1 MRTVIILIN
10 EGKTLVFLTGGIS
23 IKRSVMEFKGEDVGL
38 RTLQLVETVARTGL
52 KYCFFEWEGLRY
64 NIPTYELENNL
75 DLIETFEKEPVLVLP
90 ICARSNYYDIDFTE
104 GRNRLDIL
112 INYANAY
119 KNIGFRL
126 TAGTPAYLE
135 EEEKEKDPEM
145 EIVKV
150 LEYILKRCDPELFV
164 SSEEMPE
171 MIRYLVLEYD
181 ITPMLYLNRNV
192 LHRAESIFNDGES
205 IVIHAPFAIDVPLE
219 HAFNGIYPYMIRI
232 KNVVGELV
240 GNDVEVEK
248 LESQVLM
255 SLNVWSTL
263 SENLKTLLSEKMMQV
278 SLGQKDEE
286 LLEKFREMVK
296 SGVWCVI
303 GAPFDMEID
312 QVRKFGK
319 IFEKDLFAKV
329 TLEKKRKEALKVI
342 EEKALWTGFKKQCA
356 YRSKIGKKYL
366 VCNHEYSTG
375 NKCLF
380 GACPLL
386 QPNYASCYVS
396 EEDFSVKLVEKKPKV
411 GSPKDQWKETP
422 LPEDKEEGLK
432 QVEKVAK
439 KLNNRLKKELIVTVE
454 KAYETASRLLEAEV
468 VFPEEMIEEE
478 EIEELEEETIEE
490 LEEEIEEEEEEEIE
504 ESEILEGS
512 LEDLET
518 LSKDILEEE
527 ENKK

>member
-1 MRTVIILIN
+1 MRTVIFLIN
-10 EGKTLVFLTGGIS
+10 EGKTLVFLAGGIS
-23 IKRSVMEFKGEDVGL
+23 IKRSVMEFKGEDVAL
-38 RTLQLVETVARTGL
+38 RTLQLVETVAGTGL
-52 KYCFFEWEGLRY
+52 KYCFFEWEGLRW
-64 NIPTYELENNL
+64 NIPTYEIESNL
-75 DLIETFEKEPVLVLP
+75 DLIETFEREPVLVLP

-104 GRNRLDIL
+104 GRNSLDIL

-119 KNIGFRL
+119 KNISFRL

-135 EEEKEKDPEM
+135 EEEKEKDPET

-150 LEYILKRCDPELFV
+150 LEYILKRCDTELFV

-181 ITPMLYLNRNV
+181 ITPMFYLNKNV
-192 LHRAESIFNDGES
+192 LQRAESIFNDGEP
-205 IVIHAPFAIDVPLE
+205 IIIHAPFTIDVPLE
-219 HAFNGIYPYMIRI
+219 HAFNGIYPYMINI

-240 GNDVEVEK
+240 VNDVEVEK

-255 SLNVWSTL
+255 RLNVWSTL
-263 SENLKTLLSEKMMQV
+263 SENLKTLLSEKMMHV

-286 LLEKFREMVK
+286 LLEKFRKMVK

-312 QVRKFGK
+312 QVRKFAK
-319 IFEKDLFAKV
+319 IFEKDLFANV
-329 TLEKKRKEALKVI
+329 TLEKERKEALEVIKKKV
-342 EEKALWTGFKKQCA
+342 LWTGFKKQCT
-356 YRSKIGKKYL
+356 YRAKIGKRYL

-380 GACPLL
+380 GACPIL

-396 EEDFSVKLVEKKPKV
+396 EEDFSVRLVEKKPEAS
-411 GSPKDQWKETP
+411 SPKNLWKETP

-432 QVEKVAK
+432 QAEKVAK
-439 KLNNRLKKELIVTVE
+439 KLNNRLKKELILTVE

-468 VFPEEMIEEE
+468 VFSEETVEEEEEE
-478 EIEELEEETIEE
+478 EIEELEEETVEE
-490 LEEEIEEEEEEEIE
+490 EEDEEIEEEL
-504 ESEILEGS
+504 LEGS
-512 LEDLET
+512 LEDLEA

-527 ENKK
+527 NKK

>member
-1 MRTVIILIN
+1 M
-10 EGKTLVFLTGGIS
+10 VFLTGGIS
-23 IKRSVMEFKGEDVGL
+23 IKRSIMEFKGEDVGL
-38 RTLQLVETVARTGL
+38 RTIQLVETVSRTGL
-52 KYCFFEWEGLRY
+52 KYCFFEWEGLRW

-75 DLIETFEKEPVLVLP
+75 DLIESFEREPVLVLP

-135 EEEKEKDPEM
+135 EEEKEKDPET

-150 LEYILKRCDPELFV
+150 LEYILKRCDAELFA
-164 SSEEMPE
+164 SSEEIPE
-171 MIRYLVLEYD
+171 VIEDLVLEYD
-181 ITPMLYLNRNV
+181 ITPMLYLNKNV
-192 LHRAESIFNDGES
+192 LQRAESIFNAGEP
-205 IVIHAPFAIDVPLE
+205 IVIHAPFTIDVPLE
-219 HAFNGIYPYMIRI
+219 HAFNGIYPYMIQI

-240 GNDVEVEK
+240 ENDVEVEK

-255 SLNVWSTL
+255 RLNVWSTL
-263 SENLKTLLSEKMMQV
+263 SENLKTLLSKQMMEL
-278 SLGQKDEE
+278 SLGQKSEE

-312 QVRKFGK
+312 QVRKFAK
-319 IFEKDLFAKV
+319 IFEKDLFANI
-329 TLEKKRKEALKVI
+329 TLEKERKEAIKMI

-356 YRSKIGKKYL
+356 YRAKIGKKYL

-396 EEDFSVKLVEKKPKV
+396 EEDFSVRLVEKKLEV
-411 GSPKDQWKETP
+411 SSPKDQWKESP

-432 QVEKVAK
+432 QAEKIAK
-439 KLNNRLKKELIVTVE
+439 KLNNRLKKELILNVE

-468 VFPEEMIEEE
+468 VFPEETVEEA
-478 EIEELEEETIEE
+478 
-490 LEEEIEEEEEEEIE
+490 IEEEEEEAI
-504 ESEILEGS
+504 
-512 LEDLET
+512 
-518 LSKDILEEE
+518 EEE
-527 ENKK
+527 EEEAIEEEEEEAIEEEEEEA